1 MNDNNKPCR
10 YTSECNAPFCPERNN
25 VDGIWFPSEAIC
37 RRKCFAS
44 MKLIKNQKKINKK
57 SIYRDFFF
65 TWTDLENIKRVTTKT
80 KGRNPDK
87 DITQCT
93 TQNYPEFNKK
103 TLAKVGVSDITGPQ
117 TSNYITD
124 NQNPVKTPIRH
135 D

>member
-1 MNDNNKPCR
+1 MCR
-10 YTSECNAPFCPERNN
+10 HFQNCDASICPENN
-25 VDGIWFPSEAIC
+25 SDSSIWFPGDEIC
-37 RRKCFAS
+37 KRKCHAS
-44 MKLIKNQKKINKK
+44 IRQVKIQKRISGKTIF
-57 SIYRDFFF
+57 RDFFF